1 MSKVL
6 LQRCGVIK
14 DTYVTANTISNM
26 GIGQMTS
33 TENTKKDESDGE
45 DESEEC
51 QEDGRNGADYRGNN
65 PVELVVD

>member
-1 MSKVL
+1 M
-6 LQRCGVIK
+6 I
-14 DTYVTANTISNM
+14 
-26 GIGQMTS
+26 S